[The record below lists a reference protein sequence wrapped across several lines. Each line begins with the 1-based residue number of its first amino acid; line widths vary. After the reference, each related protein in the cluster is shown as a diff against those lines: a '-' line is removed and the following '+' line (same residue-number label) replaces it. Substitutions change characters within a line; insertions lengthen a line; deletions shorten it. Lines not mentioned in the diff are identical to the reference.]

1 MAQVG
6 NSATH
11 NEKEVK
17 TRYPVD
23 EGLTAGTTKQT
34 GNETTLEAEDFS
46 QIPQRLKRGIQH
58 Y

>member
-17 TRYPVD
+17 TKYPVE
-23 EGLTAGTTKQT
+23 EGLTAGTQ
-34 GNETTLEAEDFS
+34 S
-46 QIPQRLKRGIQH
+46 QIGRESVLEPQEASLVEERKKEGL